1 MSRYFIKNVRLL
13 NSDSSLPTDI
23 TIVDSKIESGIPE
36 GAEGVMDAGGSWL
49 VPTLAELWVDPR
61 SPKRNDIYSYSELQD
76 AMLRGGYQF
85 ALADSAD
92 NCCDDTGLVHD
103 FSVATAMLDTEVI
116 QAGAVTVGHQGTELT
131 EMITMQQMGISALT
145 TGAGMPQNTGVLRSV
160 MVYAAQTGMRL
171 FILPAEESF
180 CLGAVHEG
188 VVADTLGMQGSPVE
202 AEEIA
207 VFRCLKVAELSG
219 CALHFRHITSKKS
232 LLLIQESRERGLD
245 VTCDVG
251 LYHLLFDDKSLFDL
265 NSALHLPVPL
275 RDTRKEL
282 WEALWN
288 GQIDAIS
295 CGHIPC
301 LPQDKQTYFED
312 SLPGAIGLETSLS
325 ALHSQLLKE
334 YPEKSWKDLLPFL
347 SDKPREILGSQA
359 VSGWF
364 LWDPETDL
372 PVLSDSYAGYVENSP
387 LLGKTLKGKVL
398 QTLL

>member
-13 NSDSSLPTDI
+13 NSDSSAPEDI
-23 TIVDSKIESGIPE
+23 SIVDSQIETGIPD
-36 GAEGVMDAGGSWL
+36 GAEGIIDAGGSWL
-49 VPTLAELWVDPR
+49 VPALAELWVDPR
-61 SPKRNDIYSYSELQD
+61 SPKRNDIYTYSQLQE
-76 AMLRGGYQF
+76 AMLKGGYQF

-92 NCCDDTGLVHD
+92 NCCDDSGLVHD
-103 FSVATAMLDTEVI
+103 FSIATAMLDTEVL
-116 QAGAVTVGHQGTELT
+116 QAGAVTVAHEGTELT
-131 EMITMQQMGISALT
+131 EMLTMQQMGISVLT
-145 TGAGMPQNTGVLRSV
+145 TGPGIPQNTGVLRSV
-160 MVYAAQTGMRL
+160 MVYAAQTGMKL
-171 FILPAEESF
+171 FVLPVEETLT
-180 CLGAVHEG
+180 LGAVHEG

-207 VFRCLKVAELSG
+207 VFRCLKLAELSG
-219 CALHFRHITSKKS
+219 CAIHLRHITSLQS
-232 LLLIQESRERGLD
+232 LQLIQEYRERGLD

-275 RDTRKEL
+275 RDTRRGL
-282 WEALWN
+282 WDALWN

-325 ALHSQLLKE
+325 ALHSQMLIE
-334 YPEKSWKDLLPFL
+334 YPGKSWKDILPFL
-347 SDKPREILGSQA
+347 SEKPKSILRAQST
-359 VSGWF
+359 SGWF
-364 LWDPETDL
+364 LWDPDADL
-372 PVLSDSYAGYVENSP
+372 PVQTDSYSGYVENSP